1 MGVADNA
8 YNNVKVKRTLPYEF
22 TLLDGG
28 QFYAGNR
35 YGSITRDHFCAIGI
49 VADQDQ
55 QPHGESDNKERMIVK
70 QVLLKTR
77 TTALQLMRRV
87 SVTIR
92 RKMETSTVAKMLQSL
107 ILHLVR
113 NISNNLYRF
122 V

>member
-28 QFYAGNR
+28 QFYAKNR

-55 QPHGESDNKERMIVK
+55 QPHGESDNKERND
-70 QVLLKTR
+70 
-77 TTALQLMRRV
+77 
-87 SVTIR
+87 S
-92 RKMETSTVAKMLQSL
+92 ETSTAGNEDKS
-107 ILHLVR
+107 ITTNEEGISDNKKKDGDLHSSKDATITNTTSSKKYLH
-113 NISNNLYRF
+113 
-122 V
+122 